1 MQIENI
7 SINADSSIAQSW
19 PKKTGGE
26 KKIIHNES
34 QAQIKRENTKNK
46 ILQQTWSSIG
56 LIGDPVEKREIKES
70 IIKDIMAT
78 KFLELIKE
86 LESPKNS

>member
-1 MQIENI
+1 MQTVLLHR
-7 SINADSSIAQSW
+7 ADQ
-19 PKKTGGE
+19 KRQEEK

-78 KFLELIKE
+78 KFLELTKE